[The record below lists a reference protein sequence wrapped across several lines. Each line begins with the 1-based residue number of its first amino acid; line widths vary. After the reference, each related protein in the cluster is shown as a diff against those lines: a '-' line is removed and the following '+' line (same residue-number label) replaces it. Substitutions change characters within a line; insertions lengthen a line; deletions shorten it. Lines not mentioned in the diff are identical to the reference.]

1 MQKRRERIDQWRTE
15 RKKTVVATQFVI
27 TPASKMWSLED
38 DEDEEE
44 PPADGAGVNGA
55 EDDIDSL
62 DAYMQVCSS

>member
-44 PPADGAGVNGA
+44 PPPVGAGVNGA